1 MGGITV
7 AAVTIVVFLLTT
19 FTGTSTI
26 INSMF
31 LLYIA
36 VAFFGSLYFPIA
48 RKNIRNK
55 TVLSTYML
63 IIFVAMLFWVGVT
76 GWFFSPF
83 FYLLYLLAI
92 VLSFILSPFAT
103 LLFVITLVG
112 LFSPNIGS
120 IDITL
125 DFITIMSLFSIVP
138 ITYFLQKEYL
148 YLRQQEKKVLILEE
162 ETQDL
167 RNKVDEVL
175 RNRVI
180 KFAVNVRQ
188 PVNDMKQMAIFAQ
201 SEGKEKVHTALQ
213 KIAKLGD
220 ESLGLIE
227 DFEVSVTGKK
237 LVHTSN
243 EKPEKKGR
251 RKIKLTL
258 NIL

>member
-1 MGGITV
+1 
-7 AAVTIVVFLLTT
+7 
-19 FTGTSTI
+19 
-26 INSMF
+26 MF

-220 ESLGLIE
+220 ESKIKDEKIKIVIQINGKLRDEMEIPAGMDE
-227 DFEVSVTGKK
+227 EEVKK
-237 LVHTSN
+237 LALGREKVVEKLTGA
-243 EKPEKKGR
+243 KPEKIIYVPNR
-251 RKIKLTL
+251 IV
-258 NIL
+258 NIVI

>member
-1 MGGITV
+1 MQKFMGGITV

-243 EKPEKKGR
+243 EKPEKKG
-251 RKIKLTL
+251 KKK
-258 NIL
+258 N